1 MHKRRE
7 EHATPFIHARP
18 SAARPGLNGEARE
31 VFIFGPSPNA
41 PAVPAITIAIDGR
54 SSCGKSTLA
63 KDLAQALGYGYVDS
77 GAMYRAVTHYFQEHN
92 ISLEDEAAV
101 KGALEN
107 IQISFRHVGGQNC
120 TFLNDENVEGVIRT
134 LEVSNFVSEI
144 AEVSAIRS
152 FLVAQQKAL
161 GKGKGIVMDGR
172 DIGTVVFPDA
182 ELKIFLTSDAYK
194 RAERRFQELQTKGMQ
209 GTVQEVIANLQ
220 KRDRIDST
228 RKDSP
233 LRKAADAVQ
242 VDNTNITRKEQAAMV
257 LALAKERVKAL

>member
-1 MHKRRE
+1 ME
-7 EHATPFIHARP
+7 QAP
-18 SAARPGLNGEARE
+18 
-31 VFIFGPSPNA
+31 IFTPSPNRS
-41 PAVPAITIAIDGR
+41 AVPAITIAIDGR

-63 KDLAQALGYGYVDS
+63 KDLARLLDYGYVDS
-77 GAMYRAVTHYFQEHN
+77 GAMYRAVTHYFQQHGVD
-92 ISLEDEAAV
+92 IDDAAAV
-101 KGALEN
+101 AAALERIR
-107 IQISFRHVGGQNC
+107 IQFKSVDGQNH
-120 TFLNDENVEGVIRT
+120 TFLNGEDIEGHIRT
-134 LEVSNFVSEI
+134 LKVSNFVSEI
-144 AEVSAIRS
+144 AAVSAIRS

-161 GKGKGIVMDGR
+161 GEDKGIVMDGR

-209 GTVQEVIANLQ
+209 GTVQEVIENLQ

-242 VDNTNITRKEQAAMV
+242 IDNTNISREEQAAMV
-257 LALAKERVKAL
+257 LALAKARIG